1 MSLLRLHQAVM
12 GATGGGGVTPK
23 YWDPMKKGPNITLS
37 SGDAIA
43 TGGGGFNGVLSVTGH
58 SSGKWYA
65 EIELVPGSSYWDQ
78 VVAVATAS
86 ANLNSYLGAD
96 AYGWGYQPKDYTL
109 TRYQHNGSSIPVSPP
124 ISAEPDGGYARIVY
138 DADAGNVWFGN
149 STEWLGG
156 GNPSAGTTP
165 TFTVTPG
172 TLLYIGGALYG
183 GVGLRIRTAAADFDG
198 AIVTGAGAWG

>member
-1 MSLLRLHQAVM
+1 MIIFIDD
-12 GATGGGGVTPK
+12 GGGGPGAL
-23 YWDPMKKGPNITLS
+23 YWDPAKKGANITLS
-37 SGDAIA
+37 SGDTVA
-43 TGGGGFNGVLSVTGH
+43 TGSLGFNTVLSVTGH
-58 SSGKWYA
+58 NSGKWYA
-65 EIELVPGSSYWDQ
+65 EIKLVPGSSYWEQ
-78 VVAVATAS
+78 IIGVATAGV
-86 ANLNSYLGAD
+86 NVGNYLGSD
-96 AYGWGYQPKDYTL
+96 ANGWGYQPKDHTL
-109 TRYQHNGSSIPVSPP
+109 TRYQHGGASVSVSPP